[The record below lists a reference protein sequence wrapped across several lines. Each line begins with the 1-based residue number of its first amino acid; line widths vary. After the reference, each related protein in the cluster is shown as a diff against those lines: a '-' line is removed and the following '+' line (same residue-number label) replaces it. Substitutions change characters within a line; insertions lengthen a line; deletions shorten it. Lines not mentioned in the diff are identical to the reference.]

1 VPVTLVPDAAT
12 FLRAAGY
19 SGALVCIGAVAARQL
34 LRRTWAGEGDAPARE
49 EAIRRLGLL
58 AFGAAL
64 LTPIAVFASLRAQA
78 TQLLDE
84 GETLTRAHYG
94 VALAS
99 RWGAGLKAQGVAA
112 LFAVLAWVPWKGRP
126 WLGAR
131 LTGLAAIGLAATF
144 PLTGHARAIFH
155 GSWLG
160 VLSGAVH
167 IIAAGLWLG
176 TLAVLASVAWSGDA
190 AGRGSRV
197 TRVIGA
203 FSVVA
208 LIGASCTGLSG
219 LLTGWQTVGSFA
231 ALTGSDYGRVLLLKL
246 GCLTGVAALGAFNW
260 RVVQPRLEA
269 GTGDG
274 LLRRSAWA
282 ELGLGAVL
290 LLVTAILVALPAPG
304 LE

>member
-1 VPVTLVPDAAT
+1 VTLLPDAST

-34 LRRTWAGEGDAPARE
+34 LRRSWSDERDAPARE
-49 EAIRRLGLL
+49 EAIRRLGLI

-64 LTPIAVFASLRAQA
+64 LLPLAVWASLRAQA
-78 TQLLDE
+78 SQLLEE
-84 GETLTRAHYG
+84 GELLGRAHYEM
-94 VALAS
+94 ALAS
-99 RWGAGLKAQGVAA
+99 RWGAGLKAQGIAA
-112 LFAVLAWVPWKGRP
+112 CFAILAWIPWKGRP

-131 LTGLAAIGLAATF
+131 LTGLAALGLAATL

-160 VLSGAVH
+160 VLCGAVH
-167 IIAAGLWLG
+167 VIAAGLWLG
-176 TLAVLASVAWSGDA
+176 TLAVLTSVAWVGDVE
-190 AGRGSRV
+190 GRGPRV

-203 FSVVA
+203 FSVLA

-219 LLTGWQTVGSFA
+219 VLTGYQTVGSFA

-246 GCLTGVAALGAFNW
+246 GCLVGVAALGAFNW

-269 GTGDG
+269 GSGDG

-282 ELGLGAVL
+282 ELGLGAIL
-290 LLVTAILVALPAPG
+290 LLVTAVLVALPAPG

>member
-1 VPVTLVPDAAT
+1 MTLIPDT
-12 FLRAAGY
+12 GTLLRAAGY

-34 LRRTWAGEGDAPARE
+34 LRRHWADPVDAPARE
-49 EAIRRLGLL
+49 AAIRRLGQI

-64 LTPIAVFASLRAQA
+64 LIPIALFVELRAQA
-78 TQLLDE
+78 AQLLDE
-84 GETLTRAHYG
+84 GESLGRAQYDM
-94 VALAS
+94 ALAS

-131 LTGLAAIGLAATF
+131 LTGLAAVGLAATF

-160 VLSGAVH
+160 VLCGAIH

-176 TLAVLASVAWSGDA
+176 TLAVLASVAWMGDA
-190 AGRGSRV
+190 EGRGSRV

-203 FSVVA
+203 FSVLA

-219 LLTGWQTVGSFA
+219 VLTGYQTVGSFA

-246 GCLTGVAALGAFNW
+246 GCLVGVAGLGAYNW

-274 LLRRSAWA
+274 LLRRSAWT
-282 ELGLGAVL
+282 ELGLGAL
-290 LLVTAILVALPAPG
+290 LLIVTAILVTLPAPG